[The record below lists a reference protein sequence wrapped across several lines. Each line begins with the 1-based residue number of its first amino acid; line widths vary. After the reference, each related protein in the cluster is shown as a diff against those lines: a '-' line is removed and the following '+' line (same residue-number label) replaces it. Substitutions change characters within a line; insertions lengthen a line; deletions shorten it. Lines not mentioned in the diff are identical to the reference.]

1 MYRVLNVV
9 FTLTI
14 NGHNDKVKQSEIFL
28 LPPYPHPTVFYN
40 HPVET
45 CLQEVPCWLV
55 QYVQHTCLAGSY
67 LYPTK

>member
-14 NGHNDKVKQSEIFL
+14 NGHNGKVKQSAVFL
-28 LPPYPHPTVFYN
+28 LPPYPTVSYN
-40 HPVET
+40 DPAET

-55 QYVQHTCLAGSY
+55 QHTVFSGE
-67 LYPTK
+67 